1 MKKKSIS
8 KRKVVNDKKRS
19 RSSFRKKVSKST
31 RKNKLRK
38 NKKYD
43 GMDTPDSDASVGEN
57 YSDTSVGEEY
67 QIYER
72 KRIKICDN
80 YTNGEELTH
89 DILSDIMK
97 NFFKKTR
104 TLLIVLPED
113 LRLEEEHNV
122 VSHYI
127 NVGYDHSTDIK
138 FIIEK
143 SHFSILNFTDSDG
156 SNRTESINN
165 RSINKWTYLFIN
177 IEDRNY
183 DVLLPLK
190 LDKYLRAP
198 GDVSMVEHEDD
209 DDVSM
214 VAYEEE
220 DDDL

>member
-31 RKNKLRK
+31 RKNKSLRK

-43 GMDTPDSDASVGEN
+43 GMDTPDSD
-57 YSDTSVGEEY
+57 TSVGEES

-72 KRIKICDN
+72 KRIQICDN
-80 YTNGEELTH
+80 YNNGKELTH

-113 LRLEEEHNV
+113 LTLEEEDNV

-127 NVGYDHSTDIK
+127 NVGYDHSTNIK

-165 RSINKWTYLFIN
+165 RNINKWTYLFIK
-177 IEDRNY
+177 IDDRNY

-190 LDKYLRAP
+190 LDKYCRAP
-198 GDVSMVEHEDD
+198 GDASMVEHEDD

-214 VAYEEE
+214 VDYEEE
-220 DDDL
+220 DDG